1 MREEILTLARI
12 VSGAGETEEAL
23 LESLCQAARLR
34 WEGRLRQGLTPA
46 VCVRALAGPAA
57 SRGAAYRTAGG
68 GGGAFSAFR
77 GGDLSIKGRGAA
89 EAASLAQGLRRT
101 AEGLMA
107 PYVET
112 EDFCFKGVRG

>member
-34 WEGRLRQGLTPA
+34 WEGRLRQGLTPED
-46 VCVRALAGPAA
+46 CGRAFACAA
-57 SRGAAYRTAGG
+57 AYGAAADLTAGR
-68 GGGAFSAFR
+68 GGGAVSAFTA
-77 GGDLSIKGRGAA
+77 GDLSIKGRGAA

>member
-34 WEGRLRQGLTPA
+34 WEGRLRQGLTPED
-46 VCVRALAGPAA
+46 CGRAFACAA
-57 SRGAAYRTAGG
+57 AFTAADLTAGR
-68 GGGAFSAFR
+68 GGGAVSAFTA
-77 GGDLSIKGRGAA
+77 GDLSIKGRGAA